1 MVTEQIV
8 KNCANLLG
16 IDKIGFFS
24 VEPLQECYEKL
35 NERYQKGHVTGFER
49 DVPEKRIDY
58 HQYFA
63 GAKMGI
69 VFLLNYYQGFEE
81 PKDINSRLKLSS
93 MAWGQDY
100 HQVLQEKGQALMTA
114 LNEKLSEA
122 DRIEYKIFVDN
133 SGLVDRGS
141 AYRAGLGF
149 FGKNNCLINEDLGS
163 FFFIGQILLDQEI
176 EFATK
181 TVKESLC
188 GACRICIDAC
198 PTAALGQNFSYDP
211 RRCLSYLTQKKEIDA
226 SEEKYFKDYLY
237 GCDLCQTRCPFNQH
251 LRKTGEAAFLT
262 QDDDKYP
269 WPETILNMSNR
280 EFNSRFK
287 KTSAGW
293 RGKKNMVRNAKL
305 IMKNRAIV
313 I

>member
-1 MVTEQIV
+1 
-8 KNCANLLG
+8 
-16 IDKIGFFS
+16 
-24 VEPLQECYEKL
+24 
-35 NERYQKGHVTGFER
+35 
-49 DVPEKRIDY
+49 
-58 HQYFA
+58 
-63 GAKMGI
+63 
-69 VFLLNYYQGFEE
+69 
-81 PKDINSRLKLSS
+81 
-93 MAWGQDY
+93 
-100 HQVLQEKGQALMTA
+100 
-114 LNEKLSEA
+114 
-122 DRIEYKIFVDN
+122 
-133 SGLVDRGS
+133 VDRGS

-262 QDDDKYP
+262 QHDDKYP